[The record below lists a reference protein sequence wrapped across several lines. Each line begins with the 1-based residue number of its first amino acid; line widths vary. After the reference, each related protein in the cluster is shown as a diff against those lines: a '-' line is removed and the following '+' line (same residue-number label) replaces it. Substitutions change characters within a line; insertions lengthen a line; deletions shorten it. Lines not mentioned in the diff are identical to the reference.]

1 QNVIGSRPTCERAR
15 PWLSPSGASLLR
27 PLSRRRD
34 FSSIG
39 AGHRTWYR
47 PAPAVGVQNLDLRE
61 SGPHLF
67 LALDGARW
75 RREMKGYGQFCPV
88 AKGAEVFAERWT
100 PLVLRELLC
109 GSTHFSDLHRGVPL
123 MSRSLLSLRLK
134 QLEQIG
140 VVERKHGPQGPQYHL
155 TQAGREFARIVR
167 QWGEWGQRW
176 FRSGYVRDELD
187 VTLLMWDMRRCIE
200 VDAFPTGRTCV
211 QFDFSDLP
219 ASKRTW
225 WLVSD
230 GEEVDLC
237 PADPGFEVG
246 LYVAT
251 DLRTM
256 TRVFMGDLAFKSAIA
271 SGQIELDGPREL
283 RQRFERWLGMS
294 GFAHI
299 GDARRAVGAGR
310 NRDRSERRHGV
321 AHSA

>member
-1 QNVIGSRPTCERAR
+1 MCERAR
-15 PWLSPSGASLLR
+15 SWLASVALAQGTGL
-27 PLSRRRD
+27 
-34 FSSIG
+34 G
-39 AGHRTWYR
+39 AGPIGCRS
-47 PAPAVGVQNLDLRE
+47 PEFGLVGE
-61 SGPHLF
+61 PHTSILS
-67 LALDGARW
+67 ARQSPME
-75 RREMKGYGQFCPV
+75 RVMKGYGQFCPV

-155 TQAGREFARIVR
+155 TPAGRDFAPIGRR
-167 QWGEWGQRW
+167 LGEWGQRW
-176 FRSGYVRDELD
+176 FRSRYVRDELD
-187 VTLLMWDMRRCIE
+187 VTLLMWDMRRCIK
-200 VDAFPTGRTCV
+200 VDAFPAGRTCV

-225 WLVSD
+225 WLVCD

-237 PADPGFEVG
+237 PANPGFEVG

-256 TRVFMGDLAFKSAIA
+256 TRVFMGDLALKSAIA
-271 SGQIELDGPREL
+271 SGQIE
-283 RQRFERWLGMS
+283 
-294 GFAHI
+294 
-299 GDARRAVGAGR
+299 
-310 NRDRSERRHGV
+310 
-321 AHSA
+321 